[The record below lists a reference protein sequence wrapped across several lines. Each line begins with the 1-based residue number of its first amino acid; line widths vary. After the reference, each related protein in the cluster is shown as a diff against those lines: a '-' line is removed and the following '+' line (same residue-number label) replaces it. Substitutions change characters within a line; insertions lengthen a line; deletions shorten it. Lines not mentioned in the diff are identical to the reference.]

1 MPKAKVMYRCHWQCF
16 VYPIY
21 RYAGAVTT
29 MSAQP
34 KRGACTRR
42 HWACCSVIVAVVTVN
57 FVIITMYLRHQ
68 SLSNNIV
75 PARLPPRGFE
85 VQLVGGE
92 KDMML
97 ATVDAFSNALT
108 RAGIPFFMYSGTLI
122 GSWRHHG
129 LIPWDDDV
137 DFAVPLGLKKN
148 VSQIL
153 SRLKPQ
159 FILNEDQGIRWKF
172 YSSQAHKISSQ
183 SWKFPFL
190 DINFYDLN
198 DTHVWDEDV
207 KHFKTYNFPKEVVFP
222 LTSRPFEGRLLPS
235 PSKAKAMLARTYDL
249 DQCKTRWYDHRNERV
264 ATIFAVKCTDLHA
277 LFPFVHRE
285 PVTYGG
291 CNETLVLNGT
301 VVEWVF
307 MGNVTC

>member
-1 MPKAKVMYRCHWQCF
+1 MVHHSRDQCCSCRTLTGSLI
-16 VYPIY
+16 V
-21 RYAGAVTT
+21 ATLTMHLVVVTT
-29 MSAQP
+29 
-34 KRGACTRR
+34 
-42 HWACCSVIVAVVTVN
+42 
-57 FVIITMYLRHQ
+57 YLRHV

-75 PARLPPRGFE
+75 PARLPPRRFQ

-137 DFAVPLGLKKN
+137 DFAVPQGLKKN

-159 FILNEDQGIRWKF
+159 FVLNEDQKIRWKF
-172 YSSQAHKISSQ
+172 YSSQARKITSQ

-190 DINFYDLN
+190 DISFYNLN
-198 DTHVWDEDV
+198 DTHVWDGDV

-307 MGNVTC
+307 MRNVTC

>member
-1 MPKAKVMYRCHWQCF
+1 MVHHSHEQCCSPWTLTQSLI
-16 VYPIY
+16 VAILTMHLVV
-21 RYAGAVTT
+21 VTT
-29 MSAQP
+29 
-34 KRGACTRR
+34 
-42 HWACCSVIVAVVTVN
+42 
-57 FVIITMYLRHQ
+57 YLLHV
-68 SLSNNIV
+68 SLSNKIV
-75 PARLPPRGFE
+75 PDRLPSRGFE

-153 SRLKPQ
+153 NRLKPQ
-159 FILNEDQGIRWKF
+159 FILNDDQKIRWKF
-172 YSSQAHKISSQ
+172 YSSQARKISSQ

-207 KHFKTYNFPKEVVFP
+207 EHFKIYNFPKEVVFP
-222 LTSRPFEGRLLPS
+222 LTSVYRR
-235 PSKAKAMLARTYDL
+235 
-249 DQCKTRWYDHRNERV
+249 
-264 ATIFAVKCTDLHA
+264 
-277 LFPFVHRE
+277 
-285 PVTYGG
+285 
-291 CNETLVLNGT
+291 
-301 VVEWVF
+301 
-307 MGNVTC
+307 